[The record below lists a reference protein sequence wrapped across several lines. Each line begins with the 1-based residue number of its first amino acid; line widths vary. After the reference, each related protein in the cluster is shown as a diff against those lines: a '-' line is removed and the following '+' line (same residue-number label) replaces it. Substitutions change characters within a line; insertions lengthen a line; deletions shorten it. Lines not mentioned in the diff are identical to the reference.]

1 MSSGSPLPLALENRT
16 LQVSILIVNYNG
28 GQAIL
33 DCLGSLQLYASSVP
47 HEIIVVDNASTDSSP
62 LQIAS
67 QFPTVSL
74 VRSPQNR
81 GFGAANNMGAAIAQG
96 EYLLLLNPDTQL
108 TQDILPTL
116 IEILNSDRQLAIVG
130 PQLRHPDGSLQIS
143 TSPAISLRGEFQ
155 ALKRLKTATSEQ
167 IDQQFS
173 QSHFVDIVVGAA
185 LCIRRQTFEKLQG
198 FDEAYFMYF
207 EESDLCQRA
216 QNEGWKI
223 LYTPAISLIHIK
235 GFSTRQTA
243 DPMRLEYRR
252 SQLYFYK
259 KHRPL
264 WEQAVLRL
272 YLFTKFGLEWL
283 RSPNPISLKILGLL
297 FQF

>member
-1 MSSGSPLPLALENRT
+1 MSSGPSSPLVLQNHT

-33 DCLGSLQLYASSVP
+33 DCLESLQHYASPVP
-47 HEIIVVDNASTDSSP
+47 HEIIVVDNASTDGSP
-62 LQIAS
+62 LQIS
-67 QFPTVSL
+67 TQFPMVSL
-74 VRSPQNR
+74 VRSAQNR

-116 IEILNSDRQLAIVG
+116 IEVLNSDRRLAIVG
-130 PQLRHPDGSLQIS
+130 PQLRHPNGSLQIS
-143 TSPAISLRGEFQ
+143 TSPAISLQGEFQ
-155 ALKRLKTATSEQ
+155 ALKRLKIATPEQ

-173 QSHFVDIVVGAA
+173 QAHFVDIVVGAA
-185 LCIRRQTFEKLQG
+185 LCIRRRIFDELQG

-216 QNEGWKI
+216 QNQGWKI
-223 LYTPAISLIHIK
+223 LYTPAISLLHIQ

-259 KHRPL
+259 KHRPR
-264 WEQAVLRL
+264 WEQTVLRF
-272 YLFTKFGLEWL
+272 YLFAKFGLEWL